1 MKSIYM
7 IFSKLRTLFATEKLF
22 FVVFCIG
29 ILTCNIM
36 FTYMYGLVMQ
46 LNERDGVADVYLY
59 YVQGERMDID
69 DMEKSCYKYSCECDY
84 YVVMDSANCSVGD
97 ESVML
102 PWDEYLIRA
111 KKDPS
116 AFYAET
122 GSTKDLLKP
131 ATVVVPTELQISIGD
146 TIRLNG
152 VDLLVVGTSVVP
164 SFIVSAD
171 TLTQNGLVP
180 DVYAL
185 DLAAKD
191 IRRAGDDFSRT
202 ISPGYYVE
210 QMSGSGMD
218 GQTLST
224 LGTVVV
230 IYLLCMLSFM
240 YLMTFLYDSSAYE
253 FNVYEILGATRRRVL
268 AVLGGVMF
276 LLLAVISL
284 VSQFLYAV
292 FYESFFSKLN
302 LFGGFSYSFGDY
314 VAVFFLTLV
323 LVFVFVF
330 AYICVRTSR
339 STIQNSRKFIS

>member
-1 MKSIYM
+1 MSGGKKRIGVLVSGGGTNLQALIDAEGRGELGNGT
-7 IFSKLRTLFATEKLF
+7 ISLVIASK
-22 FVVFCIG
+22 
-29 ILTCNIM
+29 
-36 FTYMYGLVMQ
+36 
-46 LNERDGVADVYLY
+46 
-59 YVQGERMDID
+59 
-69 DMEKSCYKYSCECDY
+69 
-84 YVVMDSANCSVGD
+84 
-97 ESVML
+97 
-102 PWDEYLIRA
+102 
-111 KKDPS
+111 
-116 AFYAET
+116 
-122 GSTKDLLKP
+122 
-131 ATVVVPTELQISIGD
+131 
-146 TIRLNG
+146 
-152 VDLLVVGTSVVP
+152 
-164 SFIVSAD
+164 
-171 TLTQNGLVP
+171 P

-185 DLAAKD
+185 DMSAKD
-191 IRRAGDDFSRT
+191 IRRAVDDFSRT

-284 VSQFLYAV
+284 VSQVLYAV

-302 LFGGFSYSFGDY
+302 LFGDFSYSFGDY
-314 VAVFFLTLV
+314 VAVFSLTLV